1 MPIEAST
8 PASQPAEAAEKLDPK
23 AFDRIVLPDLR
34 ERVRASLIFLAAAQ
48 TIYAITILFS
58 QGVGFETRAALNLV
72 RTVVLWWCVWALRG
86 ERSRRD
92 TMIVQSIG
100 LGIQFLTGILI
111 SVARQDAFPMV
122 LLVVVMTS
130 ITSVFVPWGGRA
142 QAVLAAAGGVSVF
155 AAGAIVRSM
164 TGVPLGFDV
173 SATVVVTLLVTVW
186 IARFLERSRTTLEAR
201 LDEARR
207 TADELETLRA
217 QLERRVAERTAEL
230 EMANRELEGF
240 SYTVSHDLRSPLRTI
255 AGFSQVILEES
266 EDLDES
272 VRSSLTKIHAASRR
286 MDGLIDDMLLLARVG
301 RSALRYETI
310 DVAELAGQIGEDLAA
325 ENPDRK
331 VAFVVDPIPLVR
343 GDLGLLRIALDN
355 LLRNA
360 WKFTGTREAP
370 AVRVSAERRGTSTVI
385 RVKDNGIG
393 FDPRFRSKLFQPF
406 ERIHGDPRFPGT
418 GVGLATVARIVRR
431 HGGDV
436 EAEGALDQGATFSF
450 WLPDD
455 RAA

>member
-8 PASQPAEAAEKLDPK
+8 PAAQPARAAEKLDPK

-34 ERVRASLIFLAAAQ
+34 ERIRASLIFLAAAQ

-58 QGVGFETRAALNLV
+58 QGAGFETRAALNFV
-72 RTVVLWWCVWALRG
+72 RLVVLWWCVWALRG
-86 ERSRRD
+86 EGSRRD
-92 TMIVQSIG
+92 TMVIQGIG
-100 LGIQFLTGILI
+100 LGVQFLTGVLI

-130 ITSVFVPWGGRA
+130 ITSVFIPWGGRA
-142 QAVLAAAGGVSVF
+142 QAGLALAGGVSVF
-155 AAGAIVRSM
+155 TAGGIVRSM

-186 IARFLERSRTTLEAR
+186 IARFLERSRATLEAR
-201 LDEARR
+201 LDEAKR

-266 EDLDES
+266 QDLDES
-272 VRSSLTKIHAASRR
+272 VRSSLNKIHAASRR

-310 DVAELAGQIGEDLAA
+310 DVADLAHQIGEDLAT
-325 ENPDRK
+325 ESPDRK
-331 VAFVVDPIPLVR
+331 VELTVEPIPLVR

-360 WKFTGTREAP
+360 WKFTGTRDEP